1 MANLQF
7 DESLVLILDGE
18 DLATLDVESTVAGEL
33 QRQGYAKDTYKRAIL
48 EREKQ
53 FPTALDVQGLNVAI
67 PHCDPENVNK
77 GAICAAVLKH
87 PVDWYRMDAPDET
100 CPVSLVVMLAL
111 NEAHAH
117 LEMLQKV
124 IALIQDQDLTKKI
137 VASETPAEAYAL
149 IAPHLA

>member
-7 DESLVLILDGE
+7 DESLVLILDKEG
-18 DLATLDVESTVAGEL
+18 LTTADVESAVADEL
-33 QRQGYAKDTYKRAIL
+33 RRQGFAKDSYKQAIL
-48 EREKQ
+48 DREQQ

-67 PHCDPENVNK
+67 PHCDPENVEK
-77 GAICAAVLKH
+77 SAICAAVLKH
-87 PVDWYRMDAPDET
+87 PAEWHRMDEPEQT

-124 IALIQDQDLTKKI
+124 IALIQDQELTKQI
-137 VASETPAEAYAL
+137 VAASTPAEAYEL
-149 IAPHLA
+149 MVPHLL

>member
-7 DESLVLILDGE
+7 DESLVLILDE
-18 DLATLDVESTVAGEL
+18 ELPDSAAVETRVAGEL
-33 QRQGYAKDTYKRAIL
+33 LRQGHVKDSYPQAIL
-48 EREKQ
+48 DREKN

-87 PVDWYRMDAPDET
+87 PVDWYRMDDPEST
-100 CPVSLVVMLAL
+100 CPVSLVIMLAL

-124 IALIQDQDLTKKI
+124 IALIQDQELTKQI
-137 VASETPAEAYAL
+137 VAAATPTEVFAL
-149 IAPHLA
+149 TNSQLA

>member
-7 DESLVLILDGE
+7 DESLVLILDE
-18 DLATLDVESTVAGEL
+18 ELPDSAVVETRVAGEL
-33 QRQGYAKDTYKRAIL
+33 LRQGYVKDSFPKAIL
-48 EREKQ
+48 DREKN

-77 GAICAAVLKH
+77 GAICAAVLKK
-87 PVDWYRMDAPDET
+87 PVDWYRMDDPEST
-100 CPVSLVVMLAL
+100 CPVSLVIMLAL

-124 IALIQDQDLTKKI
+124 IALIQDQELTKQI
-137 VASETPAEAYAL
+137 VAATTPVEAYAL